1 MSELFPGAWYQSG
14 GYRGVGQYLCLI
26 DSCRT
31 NLVSSGS
38 RKEGRDVRLGSP
50 RPNVGLVMGSVAS
63 KNVVRVGFW
72 VGVALAF
79 GAWVAVAR
87 GATAAAEYY
96 AAYLLE
102 LSLSVDN
109 IFVFV
114 IVFSELH
121 IPAEHQHRVLRWGI
135 AGALVFRAVMIAAGI
150 ALVERVSWIMY
161 PFSALILFAAW
172 RMLFAEERER
182 RVVAGACDVCSTW
195 IARVVRVSPVLH
207 GHDFWRREG
216 GRLVAT
222 PLFVALAV
230 IETTDIV
237 FALDSVPAVLAI
249 TRNPLIVY
257 SSNVLAMF
265 GLRSLYFVVSD
276 ALDRLRYMRQGLA
289 TVLLFTAVK
298 MVSSDWVH
306 ISPGVSVGIIGLVLG
321 VTIALSIWPRRHE
334 GASRT

>member
-1 MSELFPGAWYQSG
+1 MKAMPAVPPGAAG
-14 GYRGVGQYLCLI
+14 
-26 DSCRT
+26 
-31 NLVSSGS
+31 
-38 RKEGRDVRLGSP
+38 DVIR
-50 RPNVGLVMGSVAS
+50 VAL
-63 KNVVRVGFW
+63 W
-72 VGVALAF
+72 IGVALAF
-79 GAWVAVAR
+79 GVWVAVAR
-87 GATAAAEYY
+87 GATAATEYY

-121 IPAEHQHRVLRWGI
+121 IPAEHQRRVLAWGVT
-135 AGALVFRAVMIAAGI
+135 GALVFRAVMITAGI
-150 ALVERVSWIMY
+150 TLIQRFEWIMY
-161 PFSALILFAAW
+161 PFGALILFAAW

-182 RVVAGACDVCSTW
+182 RVVAGACEVCSTW
-195 IARVVRVSPVLH
+195 IARIVRVSPVLA
-207 GHDFWRREG
+207 GHQFWRREG

-276 ALDRLRYMRQGLA
+276 ALDRLRYLRRLN
-289 TVLLFTAVK
+289 TV
-298 MVSSDWVH
+298 S
-306 ISPGVSVGIIGLVLG
+306 
-321 VTIALSIWPRRHE
+321 
-334 GASRT
+334 ASRRPSTGPVPSDC

>member
-1 MSELFPGAWYQSG
+1 
-14 GYRGVGQYLCLI
+14 
-26 DSCRT
+26 
-31 NLVSSGS
+31 
-38 RKEGRDVRLGSP
+38 VR
-50 RPNVGLVMGSVAS
+50 RVA
-63 KNVVRVGFW
+63 FW
-72 VGVALAF
+72 VAVGLAF
-79 GAWVAVAR
+79 GVWVAVAR
-87 GATAAAEYY
+87 GAVAAAEYY

-121 IPAEHQHRVLRWGI
+121 IPAEYQHRVLGWGV
-135 AGALVFRAVMIAAGI
+135 AGALFFRAVMIGAGI
-150 ALVERVSWIMY
+150 ALIQRFQWIMY
-161 PFSALILFAAW
+161 PFGGLILFAAW

-195 IARVVRVSPVLH
+195 IARVVRVSPMPH

-216 GRLVAT
+216 GRLIAT
-222 PLFVALAV
+222 PLFVALVV

-237 FALDSVPAVLAI
+237 FALDSVPAVLAV

-276 ALDRLRYMRQGLA
+276 ALERVRYLRRGLA
-289 TVLLFTAVK
+289 VVLVFTGAK
-298 MVSSDWVH
+298 MLTSEWVH
-306 ISPGVSVGIIGLVLG
+306 ISPGVSVGIIVVVLI
-321 VTIALSIWPRRHE
+321 VTIAVSVWPRRIAVE
-334 GASRT
+334 PATVLRDE